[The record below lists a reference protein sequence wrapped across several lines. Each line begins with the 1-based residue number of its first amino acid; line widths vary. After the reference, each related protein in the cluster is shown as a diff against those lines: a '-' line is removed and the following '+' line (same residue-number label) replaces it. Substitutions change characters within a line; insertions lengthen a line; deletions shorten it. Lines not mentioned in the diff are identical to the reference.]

1 MKIGVVET
9 NGHQNY
15 RNWEAMQSYHPQA
28 GAPWTTVHNGC
39 FELSKDFFLRSGG
52 ILTDSKHYASLVI
65 G

>member
-1 MKIGVVET
+1 MKNRGVV

-39 FELSKDFFLRSGG
+39 FELSDLFRSGG
-52 ILTDSKHYASLVI
+52 ILTDSKHYANLVI